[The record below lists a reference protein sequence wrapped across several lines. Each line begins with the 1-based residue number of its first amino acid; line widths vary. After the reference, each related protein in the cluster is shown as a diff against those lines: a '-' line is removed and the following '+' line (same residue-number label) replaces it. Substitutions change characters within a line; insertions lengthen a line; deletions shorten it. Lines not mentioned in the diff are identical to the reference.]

1 MLKKQKPGDLFTL
14 RLNSYWA
21 YLTLKPPS
29 ITAGKKKPKM
39 MKMRFF
45 KIQFPGPEIKPI
57 YFVILNSYNSDSK
70 FYFS

>member
-29 ITAGKKKPKM
+29 ITAGKKKTKDDEN
-39 MKMRFF
+39 
-45 KIQFPGPEIKPI
+45 EI
-57 YFVILNSYNSDSK
+57 F
-70 FYFS
+70 